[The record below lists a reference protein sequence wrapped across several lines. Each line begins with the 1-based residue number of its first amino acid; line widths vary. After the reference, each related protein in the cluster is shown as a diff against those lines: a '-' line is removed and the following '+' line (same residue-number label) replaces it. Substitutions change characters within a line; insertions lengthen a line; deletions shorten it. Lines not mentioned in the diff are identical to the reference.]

1 MPPAARLI
9 ALIVLALATGCG
21 AQDSGSAAPSARTA
35 TRVVSVN
42 PSLTAILLAL
52 GAGDLLVGV
61 DEFSASQQPAVAD
74 LPRVGGLFNPSL
86 EAVVALE
93 PDLVVLVPSVEQR
106 DFVRRLREIGVRV
119 VVFENIRFEQVLQNI
134 EGLGRLV
141 GREVEAARRIA
152 EIRSVRASAE
162 RLTAGRESPRTVV
175 VLQRDPVFVVGRG
188 GFVDELLAAT
198 GAENLGA
205 RFEDAYPQ
213 VAVEWLVAAAP
224 EVLIDMTD
232 EPGDPLEYWSRW
244 PAIPAV
250 AGRRVLHLDPFVTLP
265 GPDLDR
271 SIRAL
276 VESLHGPALA
286 AQL

>member
-1 MPPAARLI
+1 MPLAVRLI
-9 ALIVLALATGCG
+9 ALIALALATGCG
-21 AQDSGSAAPSARTA
+21 AEDSGSAGGSATA
-35 TRVVSVN
+35 GLRVVSVN

-52 GAGDLLVGV
+52 DAADLLVGV
-61 DEFSASQQPAVAD
+61 DEFSALQQPAVAA

-93 PDLVVLVPSVEQR
+93 PDLVVLVPSIEQR
-106 DFVRRLREIGVRV
+106 DFAGRLREIGLQV
-119 VVFENIRFEQVLQNI
+119 VVFENIRFEQVLENI
-134 EGLGRLV
+134 ERLGRLV
-141 GREVEAARRIA
+141 GREAQAARRIA
-152 EIRSVRASAE
+152 EIRGVRASAE

-188 GFVDELLAAT
+188 SFIDELLAAT

-205 RFEDAYPQ
+205 QFDEPYPQ
-213 VAVEWLVAAAP
+213 VAVEWLVDAAP
-224 EVLIDMTD
+224 EVLIDMSD

-250 AGRRVLHLDPFVTLP
+250 AGRRVLHLAPFVTLP

-271 SIRAL
+271 SIRVL
-276 VESLHGPALA
+276 VESLHGPDLA
-286 AQL
+286 ARL